1 MPTQLNETW
10 LPGREPEINTDMLG
24 GLTKTAT
31 ISKEVKRILD
41 DLEGRKFRWLQNITI
56 IKVLKD
62 SHSKLTSDDLLWYTR
77 TMDEK
82 DTEDQQFLREIK
94 IKDTSLVMPRALSHK
109 IKALIESPLYT
120 TYEEYLRNR

>member
-10 LPGREPEINTDMLG
+10 LPGREPEINTDILG

-31 ISKEVKRILD
+31 ISKEVKRILN
-41 DLEGRKFRWLQNITI
+41 DLEGRKFRLLQSITV

-62 SHSKLTSDDLLWYTR
+62 THSKLTSDDLLWYIR
-77 TMDEK
+77 TMDK
-82 DTEDQQFLREIK
+82 TDTEDQQFLREIK
-94 IKDTSLVMPRALSHK
+94 IKDTNIVIPRTLSKK
-109 IKALIESPLYT
+109 IQALIESPLYI

>member
-10 LPGREPEINTDMLG
+10 LPGREPEINTDILG

-41 DLEGRKFRWLQNITI
+41 DLEGRKFRLLQSITV

-62 SHSKLTSDDLLWYTR
+62 THSKLTSDDLLWYIR
-77 TMDEK
+77 TMDK
-82 DTEDQQFLREIK
+82 TDTEDQQFLREIK
-94 IKDTSLVMPRALSHK
+94 IKDTNIVIPRTLSKK
-109 IKALIESPLYT
+109 IQALIESPLYI

>member
-10 LPGREPEINTDMLG
+10 LPGKESIINTNILG
-24 GLTKTAT
+24 WVSNAAPV
-31 ISKEVKRILD
+31 SKEVMRILD
-41 DLEGRKFRWLQNITI
+41 ELKDRKFRWLQSITV

-62 SHSKLTSDDLLWYTR
+62 THSKLTSDDLLWYIR

-94 IKDTSLVMPRALSHK
+94 IKDTNIVIPRALSHK
-109 IKALIESPLYT
+109 IQALIESPTKT
-120 TYEEYLRNR
+120 TYEEYLHNR

>member
-41 DLEGRKFRWLQNITI
+41 DLEGRKFR
-56 IKVLKD
+56 
-62 SHSKLTSDDLLWYTR
+62 
-77 TMDEK
+77 
-82 DTEDQQFLREIK
+82 
-94 IKDTSLVMPRALSHK
+94 
-109 IKALIESPLYT
+109 
-120 TYEEYLRNR
+120 